1 MILTID
7 VGNSS
12 TAFGLFDGDDIALHF
27 RRTTN
32 ITSSS
37 DEIGVFMRAVLRENG
52 FDFHDITRIGCCSV
66 VPPVNYSLASAC
78 TKYLEKEPLF
88 IQAGI
93 KTGLKLRYAN
103 PKEIGA
109 DLIAAAM
116 GAVERYPERNLI
128 IVDMG
133 TATTA
138 ELVTK
143 NKEFLGGVII
153 PGLKISADALASGT
167 ANLTP
172 VEIARPEH
180 VYGSTT
186 TEAIQAGLYY
196 GTAGAIKE
204 LCYLFKKNVFHGEDT
219 CIIGTGGFS
228 KTYAECGLF
237 DEIIPGL
244 VLSGVK
250 HAIEIN
256 S

>member
-12 TAFGLFDGDDIALHF
+12 TAFGLFDGDKLLLNF

-32 ITSSS
+32 IASSS
-37 DEIGVFMRAVLRENG
+37 DEIGVFLRSVLRENG
-52 FDFHDITRIGCCSV
+52 FDYREITKVGCCSV

-78 TKYLEKEPLF
+78 SKYLGCEPLF

-93 KTGLKLRYAN
+93 KTGLKLRYSN
-103 PKEIGA
+103 PKEIGS

-116 GAVERYPERNLI
+116 GAVVRYPEKNLI

-138 ELVTK
+138 ELVSK
-143 NKEFLGGVII
+143 DKEFLGGVIM
-153 PGLKISADALASGT
+153 PGLKISVDALASGT
-167 ANLTP
+167 ANLTS
-172 VEIARPEH
+172 VEIARPNH
-180 VYGSTT
+180 VYGTST

-196 GTAGAIKE
+196 GTLGGIRE
-204 LCYLFKKNVFHGEDT
+204 LCTQFKKNVFHGEDVF
-219 CIIGTGGFS
+219 IIGTGGFS
-228 KTYAECGLF
+228 KTFADSNLF

-244 VLSGVK
+244 VLYGVK

-256 S
+256 